1 MASVGEFATVRC
13 ELPKV
18 AEVRCGGRQR
28 YTLDD
33 LRTQLGVK
41 APVIGI
47 VPLPRTV
54 EKDDEDRLVSVYL
67 EVGTQYTAIL
77 GSAPLIR
84 FRDGA
89 HCWPEVREEGE
100 WLLGLVE
107 APIHVIVFTGKSR
120 CGKSTT
126 CSRLGRH
133 TEEEAELSSDTL
145 DRFSVGHGGEPVTS
159 GADVV
164 VVPHPSGRGS
174 VLLMDCE
181 GSDNAMTHNSSHYR
195 ALATI
200 AFAVASKVVHCEFGQ
215 ISESTL
221 TDLCATI
228 AAKKM
233 IKTTVSS
240 DEDKWDHCSDLSLLV
255 IAARFACNLETMEK
269 MLKEVPGKS
278 RESRERNDVRRVLAE
293 EFKDLSMKS
302 LPSLTDE
309 TYPNSMTDLRTSLM
323 GDASA
328 VKRCGLELS
337 GEQVADVFK
346 RLCKELSDSEG
357 VVEPYSIYT
366 CVIRNHLQA
375 LAKEVRERFKQC
387 LPPVERYREDLD
399 DHEKDVDGAL
409 EDFDKKT
416 KEIESSE
423 KEVCRQELAVE
434 LNGLFNALLEKN
446 KELRSTEERA
456 ASMISLA
463 LQDSFSRQLPPLPLT
478 RSMLT
483 EELERFDS
491 LVHQQV
497 AAFDAQCAS
506 LYCTEVVRCT
516 AKELKEKV
524 QIMCSRVRES
534 DGARRRQVEAEIEDV
549 LKARERKFLDTLPQV
564 ECYVDDPVLDTVE
577 RDCIQVVNALAADL
591 AHISEKGAWEEQKTK
606 RRISDFTVTLE
617 TNVKQLRDRNEAFAR
632 RDSEMC
638 VSIEEEMVAK
648 AELIV
653 TEAQAR
659 SSTSPEGRILSE
671 EELEAAAFSLQALC
685 NEYEVATRDVACKH
699 AVLARGKAL
708 LSTVCQTT
716 QDLRDANADL
726 VHRVQQEVHAAR
738 DREAS
743 SFRSKFP
750 EALQGW
756 LSSEEM
762 NKLDTR
768 EDSLRAFDAT
778 VELIRYRGAAE
789 KQICGDARGD
799 LRNLLDELWRSFRD
813 ALDSQ
818 EQKDR
823 AEAVSVASRLLTE
836 AKSNLPPMPLEKP
849 LEIDQLRCFDR
860 RETWLQTFDS
870 MTANLLCRPAVQA
883 ERSQLV
889 DRTGDM
895 ISKLFLD
902 SEEKRRVESC
912 VKATSDECIENYR
925 QRLPDMLHYRHDL
938 PSFEPCPRDVES
950 FNTKVSAYKRRGDWE
965 QRLCETHSDNILTR
979 TREMFAELVHENEK
993 FRAADEE
1000 AVHDMA
1006 DRLLTSFKAEVPS
1019 LPLRTVLSPMDFSAL
1034 DTVMESFTRR
1044 FSEETKDVHC
1054 PPADGLQRLKD
1065 AMLHQVEVVRCA
1077 NQEREQSLAK
1087 SLRVAADAQISALGA
1102 MGTDVWH
1109 AFSKARA
1116 SFSDDA
1122 ATIVGGEGACGAWE
1136 TERVAAERR
1145 RLEQRVELVLQDLVA
1160 KRKRRWVFVRR
1171 CFAAVATV
1179 FLIFILALFA
1189 HEFTQATELMWAA
1202 AVRPTLIKPV
1212 RWLQSIARNSPSEK
1226 FVEWDE
1232 PFEARLLDAPDVHVD
1247 TLTQSADDKP
1257 AEEAEFEEFEAGA
1270 PTWSSSA
1277 LESAARWTH
1286 ALTGARRSGQ
1296 RALSSDLTTWACS
1309 LGGISLLGMLVCA
1322 SQPQGV

>member
-1 MASVGEFATVRC
+1 MASFGEFATVRC

-18 AEVRCGGRQR
+18 AEVRCGGQR

-33 LRTQLGVK
+33 LRTLLGVK
-41 APVIGI
+41 APVIGV
-47 VPLPRTV
+47 VPLPRIV
-54 EKDDEDRLVSVYL
+54 EKDDEGRLASVVL

-89 HCWPEVREEGE
+89 HCWPEVRKEGE
-100 WLLGLVE
+100 WLLGVVE

-133 TEEEAELSSDTL
+133 TEEEAELSNDTL
-145 DRFSVGHGGEPVTS
+145 DRFSVGHDGEPVTS

-255 IAARFACNLETMEK
+255 IAARFACNLQTMEK
-269 MLKEVPGKS
+269 MLKEVPGTS
-278 RESRERNDVRRVLAE
+278 RESRERNDVRRVLAD
-293 EFKDLSMKS
+293 EFKDFSMKS
-302 LPSLTDE
+302 LPDLAND
-309 TYPNSMTDLRTSLM
+309 TYPNSMADLRTSLM
-323 GDASA
+323 GEASA

-399 DHEKDVDGAL
+399 DHEKDVAGAL
-409 EDFDKKT
+409 EDFDQKT
-416 KEIESSE
+416 REIESSE

-463 LQDSFSRQLPPLPLT
+463 LQDSFSRQLPRLPLT

-497 AAFDAQCAS
+497 AAFDAQCAR
-506 LYCTEVVRCT
+506 LYCSEVVRCT
-516 AKELKEKV
+516 GKELKEKV
-524 QIMCSRVRES
+524 QTMCSRVREA
-534 DGARRRQVEAEIEDV
+534 DGARRIQVEAEIEDV
-549 LKARERKFLDTLPQV
+549 LKAREKKFLNTLPQV
-564 ECYVDDPVLDTVE
+564 ECYVNDHVLDTVE
-577 RDCIQVVNALAADL
+577 RDCIQVVHALAADL

-653 TEAQAR
+653 AEAQAR

-671 EELEAAAFSLQALC
+671 KELEAAAFSLQALC
-685 NEYEVATRDVACKH
+685 NEYEVGTGDVACKH

-708 LSTVCQTT
+708 VSTICRTT

-726 VHRVQQEVHAAR
+726 VHRVQEEVHAAR

-756 LSSEEM
+756 MSSEEM
-762 NKLDTR
+762 NMLDTR
-768 EDSLRAFDAT
+768 EASLGAFDAT
-778 VELIRYRGAAE
+778 VELIRYRGPAE
-789 KQICGDARGD
+789 KQICGDARGV
-799 LRNLLDELWRSFRD
+799 LRNLLDELWKSVRD

-836 AKSNLPPMPLEKP
+836 AKSKLPPMPLEKS
-849 LEIDQLRCFDR
+849 LEIEQLRCFDR
-860 RETWLQTFDS
+860 RETWLQTYDS
-870 MTANLLCRPAVQA
+870 MTANLPCRPAVQA

-889 DRTGDM
+889 ERTSDM

-902 SEEKRRVESC
+902 NEEKRRVESC
-912 VKATSDECIENYR
+912 VKA
-925 QRLPDMLHYRHDL
+925 
-938 PSFEPCPRDVES
+938 
-950 FNTKVSAYKRRGDWE
+950 
-965 QRLCETHSDNILTR
+965 
-979 TREMFAELVHENEK
+979 
-993 FRAADEE
+993 
-1000 AVHDMA
+1000 VHDIA
-1006 DRLLTSFKAEVPS
+1006 DKLLTSFKAEVPS

-1034 DTVMESFTRR
+1034 DTVMESFMRR
-1044 FSEETKDVHC
+1044 FSEDTKDVQC

-1077 NQEREQSLAK
+1077 SQEREQSLTK
-1087 SLRVAADAQISALGA
+1087 SLRGAADAQISALGA
-1102 MGTDVWH
+1102 MGTDVWN

-1145 RLEQRVELVLQDLVA
+1145 RVEQRVELVLQDLVA
-1160 KRKRRWVFVRR
+1160 KRNRRWAFVRR
-1171 CFAAVATV
+1171 CFAAVVTA

-1189 HEFTQATELMWAA
+1189 HEFTQATELMWAT

-1212 RWLQSIARNSPSEK
+1212 RWLESIARNSPLET

-1247 TLTQSADDKP
+1247 TLTQSADDEP
-1257 AEEAEFEEFEAGA
+1257 AKEAGFEEFEAGA
-1270 PTWSSSA
+1270 PTWASSA
-1277 LESAARWTH
+1277 LESAARWTQ

-1309 LGGISLLGMLVCA
+1309 LGGVSLLGVLVCV
-1322 SQPQGV
+1322 SQPGV